1 MDAPKKIWVNPF
13 FANRFFT
20 SQEVCLGDA
29 EQYIRADLVDGLV
42 EALDAIIKRWDSPL
56 WKDLPH
62 TATYI
67 TRGRAALAA
76 LKEEE

>member
-20 SQEVCLGDA
+20 SPEVCLCDA

-42 EALDAIIKRWDSPL
+42 EALEHYCKVLEKLDM
-56 WKDLPH
+56 
-62 TATYI
+62 TTYW
-67 TRGRAALAA
+67 GEAALAA